1 MSRELWDV
9 YSFDRRPTGRT
20 MYRGDPI
27 PEGAFHLVVHICV
40 FSPDGHML
48 NSSAGRAS
56 AAGRASGT

>member
-9 YSFDRRPTGRT
+9 YSFDRRLTGRT

-48 NSSAGRAS
+48 IQQRRES
-56 AAGRASGT
+56 